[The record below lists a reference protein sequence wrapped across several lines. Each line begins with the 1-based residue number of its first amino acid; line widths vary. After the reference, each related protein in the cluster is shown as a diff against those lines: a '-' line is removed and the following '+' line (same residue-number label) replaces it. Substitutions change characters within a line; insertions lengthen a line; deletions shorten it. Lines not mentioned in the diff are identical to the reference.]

1 MDPLRVV
8 IVDDEAVSRAGL
20 RAIVSGEPEIEVVGE
35 CGTGEQAICMIEE
48 SEPDIVFLDIRMPDL
63 DGFGVLE
70 RIGAEQR
77 PVIVFT
83 TAYDEYAV
91 DAFDVEATDYV
102 LKPFGEQRVKE
113 ALERARTEVRRKRSE
128 AERAEA
134 QDEGAAPLA
143 EGESADSV
151 AAGAHVYPAYL
162 AVKARERV
170 CLVPVTEIDWIEAD
184 GDHVKLHV
192 GSTSYRVR
200 ERLRDVEERL
210 DPNRFVR
217 IHRSS
222 IVQLSRIKELQP
234 FFHGDYVVVLRD
246 GTKLRLTRSRR
257 DAVERLLKYRL

>member
-1 MDPLRVV
+1 MDPMRVL

-20 RAIVSGEPEIEVVGE
+20 RAILSGEPDIQVVGE
-35 CGTGEQAICMIEE
+35 CGTGEQAADMIEE

-91 DAFDVEATDYV
+91 DAFDVQATDYV
-102 LKPFGEQRVKE
+102 LKPFGEDRVKE
-113 ALERARTEVRRKRSE
+113 ATERARNEVRRKRSE
-128 AERAEA
+128 LEHTQA
-134 QDEGAAPLA
+134 QSEGAVPLA
-143 EGESADSV
+143 QGESPDSV
-151 AAGAHVYPAYL
+151 VPGDHVYPAYL

-170 CLVPVTEIDWIEAD
+170 CLVPVTEVDWIEAD

>member
-1 MDPLRVV
+1 MNPIRVV

-20 RAIVSGEPEIEVVGE
+20 RAILKDEADVEVVGE
-35 CGTGEQAICMIEE
+35 CGSGGQAVELIEE
-48 SEPDIVFLDIRMPDL
+48 AEPDIVFLDIRMPDM

-91 DAFDVEATDYV
+91 EAFDVRATDYV
-102 LKPFGEQRVKE
+102 LKPFGERRVKE
-113 ALERARTEVRRKRSE
+113 ALKRARVEVGRKRSE
-128 AERAEA
+128 LQQSQAQAER
-134 QDEGAAPLA
+134 GAPLA
-143 EGESADSV
+143 EDEHPETDVSGDQ
-151 AAGAHVYPAYL
+151 GYPPYL

-170 CLVPVTEIDWIEAD
+170 CLVPVTEVDWIEAD
-184 GDHVKLHV
+184 GDHVKVHV
-192 GSTSYRVR
+192 GSTCYRVR

-210 DPNRFVR
+210 DPRRFVR

-222 IVQLSRIKELQP
+222 VVQLSRIKELQP

>member
-1 MDPLRVV
+1 MKTMRVV

-20 RAIVSGEPEIEVVGE
+20 RAILSEEPDIEIVGE
-35 CGTGEQAICMIEE
+35 GSTGEQAVSVIQER
-48 SEPDIVFLDIRMPDL
+48 EPDIVFLDIRMPDL

-91 DAFDVEATDYV
+91 DAFDVQATDYV
-102 LKPFGEQRVKE
+102 LKPFGESRVKE
-113 ALERARTEVRRKRSE
+113 ALGRACNEVRRKRSE
-128 AERAEA
+128 L
-134 QDEGAAPLA
+134 QQSQPQTEGASPPPP
-143 EGESADSV
+143 GESPGSV
-151 AAGAHVYPAYL
+151 DLAGPGYPAYL

-170 CLVPVTEIDWIEAD
+170 CLVPVTEVDWIEAD
-184 GDHVKLHV
+184 GDHVKVHV

-210 DPNRFVR
+210 DPVRFVR
-217 IHRSS
+217 IHRSTV
-222 IVQLSRIKELQP
+222 VQLSRIKELQP

-257 DAVERLLKYRL
+257 EAVEKLLKYRL